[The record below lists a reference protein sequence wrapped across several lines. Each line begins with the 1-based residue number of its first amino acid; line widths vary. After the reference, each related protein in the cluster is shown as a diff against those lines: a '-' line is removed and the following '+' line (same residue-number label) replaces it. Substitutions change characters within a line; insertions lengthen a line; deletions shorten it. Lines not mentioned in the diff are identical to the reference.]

1 MDNPMTDSP
10 QKIAAVILAAGQ
22 GTRMKSSL
30 PKVLHP
36 IAGRPMICYAIDA
49 ACQATSETPV
59 VVIGH
64 GADAVRES
72 LGGQARFALQEQQL
86 GTGHAVQSAQALL
99 EGQVDQVV
107 VTYGDMPLMTGA
119 TLERLVADKRA
130 HPESPV
136 SMLTVFMPDPHGFG
150 RILRNPDGTVR
161 AIVEDAQA
169 TPEQKAIRELNVGA
183 YCFDAAWLWK
193 ALGRI
198 PLSPKGEYYL
208 TDAISIATGDR
219 LSVHAVTIE
228 DPLEVLGIN
237 TRVHLAEAEK
247 AMRRRINE
255 AWMLAGVTL
264 IDPDT
269 TYIAP
274 GVTIGADTTIYPNT
288 SLNGKSQI
296 GSGCTIGPN
305 TILNDTRVGDRCTIL
320 ASVLDEAQVE
330 DNVGMGPFCHLRKGA
345 HLGKGVH
352 MGNFGEVKNSYLA
365 PGVKMGHFSY
375 IGDANIGPEVNI
387 GCGTITCN
395 FAPDGKKNHT
405 EIGEGA
411 FIGSDTLLVAPVNI
425 GDGAITG
432 SGAVVTHDVAPHTV
446 VVGVPA
452 RFLKKLD

>member
-1 MDNPMTDSP
+1 MTDSSK
-10 QKIAAVILAAGQ
+10 KIAAVILAAGQ

-36 IAGRPMICYAIDA
+36 IAGRPMIVYAMDA
-49 ACQATSETPV
+49 ARQATSETPV

-64 GADAVRES
+64 GADAVRET
-72 LGGQARFALQEQQL
+72 LGDQARFALQEQQL
-86 GTGHAVQSAQALL
+86 GTGHAVRSAQALL

-107 VTYGDMPLMTGA
+107 VTYGDMPLMTAA
-119 TLERLVADKRA
+119 TVQALVADKQA

-136 SMLTVFMPDPHGFG
+136 SMLTVFMQDPHGFG

-169 TPEQKAIRELNVGA
+169 TPEQKAIRELNAGA

-208 TDAISIATGDR
+208 TDTIGIATGDG
-219 LSVHAVTIE
+219 LPVHAVTID

-247 AMRRRINE
+247 AMRRRINT

-264 IDPDT
+264 IDPDA

-274 GVTIGADTTIYPNT
+274 EVTIGMDTTIYPNT
-288 SLNGKSQI
+288 YLNGKSQV

-305 TILNDTRVGDRCTIL
+305 TILNDAHVGSGCTIL
-320 ASVLDEAQVE
+320 ASVLDEALVE

-395 FAPDGKKNHT
+395 FAPDGSKNHT
-405 EIGEGA
+405 EVGEGA

-425 GDGAITG
+425 GEGAITG

-452 RFLKKLD
+452 RFLKKLG